1 MAINNITYGDVEEFF
16 SELISPTT
24 PKARKYYVYGTYQRA
39 IENAKVEKEFED
51 VFKSSDGGQ
60 WNYSATMIGED
71 MCVVT
76 WYNKGEVKGY
86 IPCYKDKE
94 GHIHDSSTAFLD
106 FDEAVLGCVAFKKT
120 NEVNAVEWMCKL
132 IANNDSKHKN

>member
-1 MAINNITYGDVEEFF
+1 MVFLLENQEV
-16 SELISPTT
+16 LILL
-24 PKARKYYVYGTYQRA
+24 KLKKKGKEVKRA

-51 VFKSSDGGQ
+51 VFKSSGGGQ

-120 NEVNAVEWMCKL
+120 NNVNAVEWMRKL
-132 IANNDSKHKN
+132 LVNNDSNHQN